1 MKNLFKKISFLLASI
16 LVLQTFFFS
25 GGLFPVSGVRA
36 ATDCEAGWVLQ
47 WSDTGSTVSPSDFT
61 LPPAVTSVMPGSADF
76 STSSDPG
83 VVDPTLS
90 PASLSFMVASGTA
103 EYASNQPNNAKN
115 PVQWGCVGGLVS
127 VPGIL
132 SSVDQQNPP
141 GMESCLAAAQ
151 IAQKYAW
158 YTGMGSTDQVVKNI
172 GNLILPKVK
181 GLLSGALSN
190 IHIDLST
197 LVDPKLLS
205 SIFGTSKIS
214 VNQLSS
220 FFNQNNIQ
228 GTLQGIFTNSQLGQS
243 VNSQVNNIKQD
254 VMNKFGN
261 VMSQVGIN
269 VVGQL
274 SDQAKKLLNL
284 SQPVPVNDQAT
295 QAKLSEVATLQKA
308 QMEQQRADQITA
320 DTRAKCNL
328 LLSQTVETIK
338 RSLLY
343 QFTTETV
350 DWIQG
355 GGITTTN
362 GKITV
367 NPPQY
372 FQRPLKDL
380 ADAGLN
386 AVDNVISQIA
396 PQLCQPFQLAVTL
409 QIPTTNRQANPFYQ
423 QASCTLNQVVGNIQ
437 NFYSNFRSG
446 GWLGYQEMWMP
457 QNNYYGASL
466 ITQQLAAQAS
476 AAATQATQNEMNQSG
491 GYKNTYMCTEWDE
504 YKEQQSYYC
513 QPGVPNTILDPS
525 TGICYALSN
534 SFSDP
539 NGIVAPDDA
548 ASTITNPNNI
558 IVENNKIFTDASRST
573 YYQCASSIVTQP
585 SNIAS
590 GLAQQASQVDTN
602 AIINAQDLTD
612 IGTIIQ
618 NAIINKLTK
627 VGIGGIRGILQD
639 LPAIQE
645 KWQILKP

>member
-1 MKNLFKKISFLLASI
+1 MKNLFKIFSFFLIFVVVFQMFIS
-16 LVLQTFFFS
+16 S
-25 GGLFPVSGVRA
+25 GGFFLPTNA
-36 ATDCEAGWVLQ
+36 YADTTDCEAGWVLQ
-47 WSDTGSTVSPSDFT
+47 WSDTGNTVSLSDFS
-61 LPPAVTSVMPGSADF
+61 LPPAVTSVMPGSTDF

-90 PASLSFMVASGTA
+90 PANLSFVVASGTA
-103 EYASNQPNNAKN
+103 EYDSTKSNDAKSS
-115 PVQWGCVGGLVS
+115 VKWGCIGGAVS
-127 VPGIL
+127 TPGIL
-132 SSVDQQNPP
+132 SSQESASSTL

-158 YTGMGSTDQVVKNI
+158 YTTLGSSTLLEKNI
-172 GNLILPKVK
+172 GALILPKITN
-181 GLLSGALSN
+181 LLHNSLSN
-190 IHIDLST
+190 LHIDLST
-197 LVDPKLLS
+197 LIGSSTLK
-205 SIFGTSKIS
+205 SIFGSSQGSINLSDIFNGGGVQNLLQTQFQKG
-214 VNQLSS
+214 VNTQ
-220 FFNQNNIQ
+220 F
-228 GTLQGIFTNSQLGQS
+228 
-243 VNSQVNNIKQD
+243 NNIKSSVQTQLK
-254 VMNKFGN
+254 NEFTKLGLN
-261 VMSQVGIN
+261 AA
-269 VVGQL
+269 GQL
-274 SDQAKKLLNL
+274 TQFAKSELGL
-284 SQPVPVNDQAT
+284 STQVPVYDQNVQSAVNQNTEAT
-295 QAKLSEVATLQKA
+295 KQVIAEQKN
-308 QMEQQRADQITA
+308 QELIA

-343 QFTTETV
+343 QFTSETV

-355 GGITTTN
+355 GGIQVGTD

-409 QIPTTNRQANPFYQ
+409 QIPTTQRQSNPFYQ

-446 GWLGYQEMWMP
+446 GWLGYQEIWLP

-476 AAATQATQNEMNQSG
+476 AAAQQSVQNQMNQSN

-504 YKEQQSYYC
+504 YKEQSSSYC
-513 QPGVPNTILDPS
+513 QPGIPNTVLDPG
-525 TGICYALSN
+525 TGTCYALNN

-539 NGIVAPDDA
+539 NGIAMPSDA
-548 ASTITNPNNI
+548 SSTITNPNAV
-558 IVENNKIFTDASRST
+558 IVENGKIYTDSSRSM

-618 NAIINKLTK
+618 NAVINKLTK
-627 VGIGGIRGILQD
+627 VGISGIRGILQQ
-639 LPAIQE
+639 LPGIPPQA
-645 KWQILKP
+645 WQILKP